1 MVAYVACQIWLSLGT
16 MDQIMELQPLWCYV
30 GVLNRSDGKPS
41 RSDQYPSNRK
51 RNTSTVTTTTGKDI
65 NPLKKRL
72 VGKKQKERIQDGG
85 NEEREAGEESHRN
98 TL

>member
-1 MVAYVACQIWLSLGT
+1 

-30 GVLNRSDGKPS
+30 GVLNRSDGKTS

-51 RNTSTVTTTTGKDI
+51 RNTSTVTTTTCKDI
-65 NPLKKRL
+65 NPLKERL